1 MLTLQILPQGSVR
14 DETTF
19 FILLAGL
26 VALIGVAM
34 YLRMKRKREAE

>member
-1 MLTLQILPQGSVR
+1 MGIFAILPQGSVR

-26 VALIGVAM
+26 AALVAAAV
-34 YLRMKRKREAE
+34 YLRVRRRGKDS